1 MRWFVVL
8 IAVAL
13 LLAACASPVPTA
25 VPALDDAQAY
35 VERGKSLSEDGLHL
49 EAVDH
54 FSAAIEMEP
63 TDAELHFL
71 RGRAHYDYAVQVVTE
86 ETGQPPERVPFLPE
100 EAAEHM
106 EQAASDYTS
115 AIEFN
120 PQYAKAYNNRGN
132 AYASLGDEESALDDY
147 DAALELD
154 ASLALAY
161 FNRGL
166 LHSRVGEH
174 EDAIADLEMY
184 LELVPEAIDRAQVE
198 DLISR
203 MEEASGQ

>member
-1 MRWFVVL
+1 MPR
-8 IAVAL
+8 
-13 LLAACASPVPTA
+13 
-25 VPALDDAQAY
+25 PAYRPAN
-35 VERGKSLSEDGLHL
+35 
-49 EAVDH
+49 
-54 FSAAIEMEP
+54 
-63 TDAELHFL
+63 
-71 RGRAHYDYAVQVVTE
+71 VTGS
-86 ETGQPPERVPFLPE
+86 TPRPDCR
-100 EAAEHM
+100 
-106 EQAASDYTS
+106 S

-154 ASLALAY
+154 AGLALAY

-184 LELVPEAIDRAQVE
+184 LELVPEADDRAQVE